1 MIINYLIFK
10 ELKYLHWFRKFGMKL
25 EYKLPSHVLL
35 GKQFIIIFEFIYFL
49 GIKWLLSC
57 FKCV

>member
-35 GKQFIIIFEFIYFL
+35 GKQFIIFLNLSIF
-49 GIKWLLSC
+49 
-57 FKCV
+57 